1 MRKTI
6 AVVLWT
12 PFGAVGLHQ
21 NMGDQ
26 DQDQDQ
32 EQRREF
38 YKQQATQC
46 QCEESGGGN
55 TTEKLCFIIRK
66 KNEKIQK
73 INFQLTEK
81 DNVIGKPG
89 LICILIK
96 LIK

>member
-1 MRKTI
+1 
-6 AVVLWT
+6 
-12 PFGAVGLHQ
+12 
-21 NMGDQ
+21 MGDL
-26 DQDQDQ
+26 
-32 EQRREF
+32 EQCREF
-38 YKQQATQC
+38 NKQQPTKS
-46 QCEESGGGN
+46 EESGAGN

-81 DNVIGKPG
+81 DNVTGKPG

>member
-1 MRKTI
+1 
-6 AVVLWT
+6 
-12 PFGAVGLHQ
+12 
-21 NMGDQ
+21 MGDQ

-32 EQRREF
+32 EQWREF
-38 YKQQATQC
+38 YKQEAT
-46 QCEESGGGN
+46 QCEESGAGN

-81 DNVIGKPG
+81 DNVTGKPG